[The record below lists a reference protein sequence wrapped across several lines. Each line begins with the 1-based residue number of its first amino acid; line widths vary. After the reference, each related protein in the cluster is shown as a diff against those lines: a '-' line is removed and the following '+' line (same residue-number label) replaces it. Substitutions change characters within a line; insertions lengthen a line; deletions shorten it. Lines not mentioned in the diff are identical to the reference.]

1 MPPEPPRRLSGPR
14 FDVEISPEL
23 EGGVYADF
31 ASLWHTPD
39 AFVIDFAA
47 LRHRPYVES
56 DRSTG
61 EETAVAPTRVVARIK
76 IPPRQVW
83 ELMRALEKELTE
95 WEDETGLKVPPPV

>member
-14 FDVEISPEL
+14 FDVEIVPEL

-56 DRSTG
+56 DRATG

-95 WEDETGLKVPPPV
+95 WEDETGQKVPPPV